1 MPKEIP
7 VPFVKYVGDDAE
19 VVTPAN
25 GGIPVA
31 RGEVIE
37 LDDQAAAGLVGYGD
51 SLWHFVDPE
60 ADESDPTPEAVA
72 DVPVDAA
79 PAEEN

>member
-1 MPKEIP
+1 MAL
-7 VPFVKYVGDDAE
+7 VKYVGDCAE

-51 SLWHFVDPE
+51 SLWQFVTP
-60 ADESDPTPEAVA
+60 DPTPEAVA
-72 DVPVDAA
+72 DVPVEAA